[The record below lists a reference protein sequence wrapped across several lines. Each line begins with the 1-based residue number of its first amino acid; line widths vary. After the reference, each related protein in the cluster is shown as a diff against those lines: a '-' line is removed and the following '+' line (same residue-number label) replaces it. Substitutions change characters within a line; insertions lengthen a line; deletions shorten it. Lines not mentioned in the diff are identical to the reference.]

1 MKALLIS
8 CSLFI
13 VSVLCSY
20 YKSTEVKILHSVTD
34 DRGLTSVV
42 FSYRGDT
49 MALDFLN
56 EQELELLK
64 INKFTGYQAN

>member
-1 MKALLIS
+1 MKTLLIS
-8 CSLFI
+8 CTIFI
-13 VSVLCSY
+13 CSVVCSY
-20 YKSTEVKILHSVTD
+20 YNSVQVRIISSVTD